1 MHMIAATSS
10 ELKGHHRKS
19 IALRNAA
26 LFRNTNPATK
36 GIIPFNVLNA
46 IYTSSNVLN
55 DRSMSWKQAGTPS
68 KAAFTE
74 RSRLKEVKLDPLEA
88 IGLPSKGDK
97 R

>member
-1 MHMIAATSS
+1 MIAATNLG
-10 ELKGHHRKS
+10 LKGHHRKP

-36 GIIPFNVLNA
+36 GTISFNVLNA
-46 IYTSSNVLN
+46 MYTSSNALN

-68 KAAFTE
+68 KTAYSE

-88 IGLPSKGDK
+88 IGLPSKGDN